1 MAITYTWEITSLKTK
16 NETLGDGVVLPN
28 AVCQTYWKKIGTDEN
43 GNEGTFSGATPF
55 SAANLT
61 EENFKQFDTLTE
73 EIVLGWI
80 QAIVVGGY
88 EEHVNGQIQKQIDE
102 KVTPIVESAMPWAPV
117 VEAEPS
123 PEPAPVEEPAE

>member
-1 MAITYTWEITSLKTK
+1 MAVTYTWEVTSLKTK

-28 AVCQTYWKKIGTDEN
+28 AICQTYWKKIGTDED

-55 SAANLT
+55 SGENLT
-61 EENFKQFDTLTE
+61 EENFQQFDVLTE

-80 QAIVVGGY
+80 QAVVVDGY

-102 KVTPIVESAMPWAPV
+102 KVTPITDTAMPWAP
-117 VEAEPS
+117 EETEDTP
-123 PEPAPVEEPAE
+123 PTPA

>member
-1 MAITYTWEITSLKTK
+1 MAITYTWEVTSLKTK

-43 GNEGTFSGATPF
+43 GNQGTFSGATPF

-102 KVTPIVESAMPWAPV
+102 KVTPIVESAMPWAAV
-117 VEAEPS
+117 VEAE
-123 PEPAPVEEPAE
+123 EVAE

>member
-28 AVCQTYWKKIGTDEN
+28 AVCQTYWKKIGTDED

-102 KVTPIVESAMPWAPV
+102 KVTPITESAMPWAPA
-117 VEAEPS
+117 VEAEP
-123 PEPAPVEEPAE
+123 EPAPAEEVAE

>member
-102 KVTPIVESAMPWAPV
+102 KVTPITESAMPWAAV
-117 VEAEPS
+117 V
-123 PEPAPVEEPAE
+123 EPAPAEVYGD

>member
-1 MAITYTWEITSLKTK
+1 MAVTYTWEVTSLKTK

-28 AVCQTYWKKIGTDEN
+28 AICQTYWKKIGTDED

-55 SAANLT
+55 SAENLT
-61 EENFKQFDTLTE
+61 EENFQQFDVLTE

-80 QAIVVGGY
+80 QAIVVDGY

-102 KVTPIVESAMPWAPV
+102 KVTPITEAAMPWATEESGVALPPPV
-117 VEAEPS
+117 
-123 PEPAPVEEPAE
+123 

>member
-1 MAITYTWEITSLKTK
+1 MAITYTWEISSLKTK

-28 AVCQTYWKKIGTDEN
+28 AVCQTYWKKIGTDED

-55 SAANLT
+55 SAENLT
-61 EENFKQFDTLTE
+61 EENFQQFDVLTE

-80 QAIVVGGY
+80 QAIVVDGY

-102 KVTPIVESAMPWAPV
+102 QVTPITETSMPWAP
-117 VEAEPS
+117 EETEGAP
-123 PEPAPVEEPAE
+123 PAPV

>member
-1 MAITYTWEITSLKTK
+1 MAVTYTWEVTSLKTK

-28 AVCQTYWKKIGTDEN
+28 AICQTYWKKIGTDED

-55 SAANLT
+55 SAENLT
-61 EENFKQFDTLTE
+61 EENFQQFDVLTE

-80 QAIVVGGY
+80 QAVVVDGY

-102 KVTPIVESAMPWAPV
+102 KVTPITDTAMPWAP
-117 VEAEPS
+117 EETEDTP
-123 PEPAPVEEPAE
+123 PTPA

>member
-102 KVTPIVESAMPWAPV
+102 KVTPITESAMPWAPV
-117 VEAEPS
+117 AEPE

>member
-1 MAITYTWEITSLKTK
+1 MAVTYTWEVTSLKTK

-28 AVCQTYWKKIGTDEN
+28 AICQTYWKKIGTDED

-55 SAANLT
+55 SGENLT
-61 EENFKQFDTLTE
+61 EENFQQFDVLTE

-80 QAIVVGGY
+80 QAVVVDGY

-102 KVTPIVESAMPWAPV
+102 KVTPITDTAMPWAP
-117 VEAEPS
+117 EETEGTP
-123 PEPAPVEEPAE
+123 PAPV

>member
-1 MAITYTWEITSLKTK
+1 MAITYTWEISSLKTK

-28 AVCQTYWKKIGTDEN
+28 AVCQTYWKKIGTDED

-55 SAANLT
+55 SADNLT
-61 EENFKQFDTLTE
+61 EENFQQFDTLTE

-80 QAIVVGGY
+80 QALVIEGY

-102 KVTPIVESAMPWAPV
+102 KVTPITESAMPWAPV
-117 VEAEPS
+117 VEETITPG
-123 PEPAPVEEPAE
+123 EIK

>member
-1 MAITYTWEITSLKTK
+1 MAVTYTWEVTSLKTK

-28 AVCQTYWKKIGTDEN
+28 AICQTYWKKIGTDED

-55 SAANLT
+55 SAENLT
-61 EENFKQFDTLTE
+61 EENFQQFDVLTE

-80 QAIVVGGY
+80 QAIVVDGY

-102 KVTPIVESAMPWAPV
+102 KVTPITEAAMPWAP
-117 VEAEPS
+117 EETEGTEETP
-123 PEPAPVEEPAE
+123 PAPL

>member
-117 VEAEPS
+117 VEAEP
-123 PEPAPVEEPAE
+123 EPAPAEEVTE